1 MLGGG
6 NVSLIYRC
14 KLGHVILI
22 VNMVSVKFEAH
33 LTYMVSDLNI
43 DFKK

>member
-6 NVSLIYRC
+6 NVGLIYRC

-22 VNMVSVKFEAH
+22 VNMVFVNFEAN

-43 DFKK
+43 DFKR